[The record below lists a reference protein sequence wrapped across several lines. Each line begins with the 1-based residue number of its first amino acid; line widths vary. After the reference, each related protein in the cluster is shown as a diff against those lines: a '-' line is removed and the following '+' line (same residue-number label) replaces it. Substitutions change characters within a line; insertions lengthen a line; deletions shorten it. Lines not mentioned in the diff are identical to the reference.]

1 MNAPAHPPVPKAAS
15 ASRELYLVVEGMTC
29 ASCVGRVER
38 ALAAVPG
45 VREVA
50 VNLATET
57 ATVEADARVDAA
69 RLAAAVEQ
77 AGYGVAHDTVDLAIE
92 GMTCASCVSRVE
104 KALTKVPGVVAASV
118 NLATEAAE
126 ATVLRGA
133 VTRGQLE
140 TAVRGAGYRIR
151 AAAPAAAAKVPKAA
165 PWWPVAVAAAL
176 SLPLVV
182 PMVGAMTDRHW
193 MLEGWVQLILAA
205 PVQFWLGARF
215 YRAGWHALKAR
226 TGNMDLLVALGT
238 SAAFGLSV
246 YELLAHPANGM
257 PKLYFEA
264 SAVVITLVLLG
275 KWLEARAKRRTTA
288 AIRALQA
295 LAPDTATVVI
305 DGQPRSLPAAQ
316 LKVGDL
322 LLVAPGEAVA
332 ADAVIVEGASQLNE
346 SMLTGESLPVARTVG
361 DAIVGGSVNGEG
373 RLVARISAVGRE
385 SLLARI
391 VHQVEQAQTRKV
403 PVQRLVDQVAA
414 VFVPV
419 VLVIALGTLL
429 GWGLATGQWSTA
441 LINAVAVLVIAC
453 PCALGLATPAAL
465 MAGTGV
471 AARHGILIKDAEALE
486 RAHRLK
492 VVAFDKT
499 GTLTIGQ
506 PRVVDLAAA
515 EGASDAELLGKAAA
529 LSAGSAHPLAH
540 ALIERAATLGD
551 ATPAVAHD
559 IQALAG
565 YGLQGRIGTQTY
577 ALGSGRYMAQLG
589 VATTALSR
597 AEATALAQG
606 HSVSWLAALRAT
618 GGSEKPQL
626 IGMIGFGDTP
636 RPQSAAAVAALKRLN
651 IRPVLLSGDHAS
663 AARHI
668 GELLGIEDIH
678 AQVLPG
684 DKAAH
689 VEKLKHFGPVAMV
702 GDGINDA
709 PALAAADV
717 GVAMGSGSDVAMN
730 TAAITL
736 MANDPARVADAIDI
750 SRATVRKIRQ
760 NLFWA
765 FGYNAIGI
773 PLAAFG
779 LLSPVLAG
787 AAMALS
793 SISVISN
800 ALLLNRWSPRR

>member
-1 MNAPAHPPVPKAAS
+1 MQTLTLPIS
-15 ASRELYLVVEGMTC
+15 GMTC
-29 ASCVGRVER
+29 ASCVARVER
-38 ALAAVPG
+38 ALATVPG
-45 VREVA
+45 VRQA
-50 VNLATET
+50 TVNLAMES
-57 ATVEADARVDAA
+57 ARLDVEPPKSSRLADAA
-69 RLAAAVEQ
+69 AAAVQ
-77 AGYGVAHDTVDLAIE
+77 AIERTGFAVPQLSVDLQIS
-92 GMTCASCVSRVE
+92 GMTCAACASRVE
-104 KALTKVPGVVAASV
+104 RALVQVPGVLRATV
-118 NLATEAAE
+118 NLADERAHVQLLAGT
-126 ATVLRGA
+126 ATAA
-133 VTRGQLE
+133 VTQALE
-140 TAVRGAGYRIR
+140 RAGYRGTPLQDDAQR
-151 AAAPAAAAKVPKAA
+151 AQAEALAQTQARKDSL
-165 PWWPVAVAAAL
+165 AVLGSAL
-176 SLPLVV
+176 LTLPLAL
-182 PMVGAMTDRHW
+182 PMVGLLWGEHW
-193 MLEGWVQLILAA
+193 MLPGWLQLLLAT
-205 PVQFWLGARF
+205 PVQFVFGARF
-215 YRAGWHALKAR
+215 YRAGWHAAR
-226 TGNMDLLVALGT
+226 AGSGNMDLLVALGT
-238 SAAFGLSV
+238 SAAFGLS
-246 YELLAHPANGM
+246 LFNLWADPHH
-257 PKLYFEA
+257 LYFESA
-264 SAVVITLVLLG
+264 AVVITLVLLG

>member
-1 MNAPAHPPVPKAAS
+1 MQTLTLPIS
-15 ASRELYLVVEGMTC
+15 GMTC
-29 ASCVGRVER
+29 ASCVARVER
-38 ALAAVPG
+38 ALATVPG
-45 VREVA
+45 VRQA
-50 VNLATET
+50 TVNLAMES
-57 ATVEADARVDAA
+57 ARLDVEPPKSSRLADAA
-69 RLAAAVEQ
+69 AAAVQ
-77 AGYGVAHDTVDLAIE
+77 AIERTGFAVPQLSVDLQIS
-92 GMTCASCVSRVE
+92 GMTCAACASRVE
-104 KALTKVPGVVAASV
+104 RTLLQVPGVLRATV
-118 NLATEAAE
+118 NLADERAHVQLLAGT
-126 ATVLRGA
+126 ATAA
-133 VTRGQLE
+133 VTQALE
-140 TAVRGAGYRIR
+140 RAGYRGTPLQDDAQR
-151 AAAPAAAAKVPKAA
+151 AQAEALAQTQARKDSI
-165 PWWPVAVAAAL
+165 AVLGSAL
-176 SLPLVV
+176 LTLPLAL
-182 PMVGAMTDRHW
+182 PMVGLLWGEHW
-193 MLEGWVQLILAA
+193 MLPGWLQLLLAT
-205 PVQFWLGARF
+205 PVQFVFGARF
-215 YRAGWHALKAR
+215 YRAGWHAAR
-226 TGNMDLLVALGT
+226 AGSGNMDLLVALGT
-238 SAAFGLSV
+238 SAAFGLS
-246 YELLAHPANGM
+246 LFNLWADPHH
-257 PKLYFEA
+257 LYFESA
-264 SAVVITLVLLG
+264 AVVITLVLLG

-391 VHQVEQAQTRKV
+391 VHQVEQAQTRKA

-506 PRVVDLAAA
+506 PRVVDVAAA

-540 ALIERAATLGD
+540 ALIEHAAALCD

-606 HSVSWLAALRAT
+606 HSVSWLAALPAT

-626 IGMIGFGDTP
+626 VGMIGFGDTP

>member
-1 MNAPAHPPVPKAAS
+1 MQTLTLPIS
-15 ASRELYLVVEGMTC
+15 GMTC
-29 ASCVGRVER
+29 ASCVARVERALATVPGVLQATVNLATESARLDVEPPKSSPLADAATAAVQAIERTGFAVPRLGVDLQISGMTCAACAGRVER
-38 ALAAVPG
+38 ALVQAPG
-45 VREVA
+45 VLSA
-50 VNLATET
+50 TVNLADERAHVQLLAGT
-57 ATVEADARVDAA
+57 ATAA
-69 RLAAAVEQ
+69 LTQALER
-77 AGYGVAHDTVDLAIE
+77 AGYHGTPLQDDAQRAQ
-92 GMTCASCVSRVE
+92 
-104 KALTKVPGVVAASV
+104 
-118 NLATEAAE
+118 AE
-126 ATVLRGA
+126 ALAQAQARKDRIA
-133 VTRGQLE
+133 VWGS
-140 TAVRGAGYRIR
+140 
-151 AAAPAAAAKVPKAA
+151 
-165 PWWPVAVAAAL
+165 AL
-176 SLPLVV
+176 LTLPLAL
-182 PMVGAMTDRHW
+182 PMIGLLWGQHW
-193 MLEGWVQLILAA
+193 MLPGWLQLLLAT
-205 PVQFWLGARF
+205 PVQFVFGARF
-215 YRAGWHALKAR
+215 YRAGWHAAR
-226 TGNMDLLVALGT
+226 AGSGNMDLLVALGT
-238 SAAFGLSV
+238 SAAFGLS
-246 YELLAHPANGM
+246 LFNLWADPHH
-257 PKLYFEA
+257 LYFESA
-264 SAVVITLVLLG
+264 AVVITLVLLG
-275 KWLEARAKRRTTA
+275 KWLEARAKRKTTA

-295 LAPDTATVVI
+295 LAPDTATVMI
-305 DGQPRSLPAAQ
+305 DGQPRSLPTAQ

-332 ADAVIVEGASQLNE
+332 ADAVIVEGTSQLNE
-346 SMLTGESLPVARTVG
+346 SMLTGESLPVARALG

-391 VHQVEQAQTRKV
+391 VHQVEQAQTRKA

-419 VLVIALGTLL
+419 VLAIALGTLL
-429 GWGLATGQWSTA
+429 GWGLSTGQWSTA

-506 PRVVDLAAA
+506 PRVVDVAAA
-515 EGASDAELLGKAAA
+515 EGASDAELLSKAAA

-540 ALIERAATLGD
+540 ALIAHASALGD
-551 ATPAVAHD
+551 AMPLIAHD

-565 YGLQGRIGTQTY
+565 YGLQGRIGTQIY

-606 HSVSWLAALRAT
+606 HSVSWLAELPAP
-618 GGSEKPQL
+618 GGSERPHL

-678 AQVLPG
+678 AQVLPS

-773 PLAAFG
+773 PLAALG

-800 ALLLNRWSPRR
+800 ALLLNRWSPKR